1 MKYEF
6 DKSNYNI
13 KKIQDLNTGDLFVE
27 EGEETV
33 FMATDE
39 NDSCNTL
46 RRCVNLEN
54 GLIIYFDM
62 KSEVRTVTL
71 VEPPIF
77 GYA

>member
-13 KKIQDLNTGDLFVE
+13 KKIHSLDIGDLFVE
-27 EGEETV
+27 EGKETV

-39 NDSCNTL
+39 NDHYTL
-46 RRCVNLEN
+46 RRCVNLEK
-54 GLIIYFDM
+54 GLIAYFNM
-62 KSEVRTVTL
+62 ESEVRTVTL
-71 VEPPIF
+71 IEPPIF